1 MVNQTSAPLAPCHLR
16 DATIRETAHPNFAV
30 HRRLPMHRRILI
42 LFALVLAL
50 TVPSF
55 AQEHADHAAPTKPK
69 SAALMTGYGNWHH
82 PVSTKNAQAQAF
94 FDQGLRL
101 IYAFNH
107 DEAARS
113 FQRATE
119 LDPKLAMAYW
129 GIAEAVGPNY
139 NDPASEDRF
148 VQAHAAIEKAQ
159 ALAADAPESDRAY
172 IAALAKRFPADP
184 KSDLH
189 AAAEQ
194 YRDAM
199 RDVVKRFP
207 DDLDAATLFA
217 EAGMNLHPWGL
228 WRADGTPEQGT
239 EEIVSTLESVIRR
252 EPNHFGAVHYYIHSV
267 EASSSP
273 ERALA
278 GANRLAEL
286 APAAGHIVHMPAH
299 IYIRTGDYE
308 AAVKT
313 NQKAALADQA
323 YIKAGAGEGIYSM
336 MYYSHNLHFI
346 AMAAAMNGNYLE
358 SRRGAQML
366 AANVGPHVK
375 VMPPLEG
382 FMTVPLAVEVRFHK
396 WNEILKAPQPDP
408 AMHTA
413 TVFWHFARGLALA
426 GTGKLEEAEAEHKF
440 VAEAEEKTP
449 PDAIFQMP
457 INNKT
462 KDILKIA
469 ENVLGAK
476 ISLAKND
483 MDATVN
489 QLRAA
494 VAVQDSLKYDEPQ
507 DWFYPVRESLGAV
520 LLKIGDDAGAEDV
533 FRADLERNPRN
544 PRSLFGLEQAL
555 KALDRTYDAGFIRK
569 QFDANWKGAT
579 RPTLDDLV

>member
-1 MVNQTSAPLAPCHLR
+1 MVRRTLTQLA
-16 DATIRETAHPNFAV
+16 I
-30 HRRLPMHRRILI
+30 M
-42 LFALVLAL
+42 LAL
-50 TVPSF
+50 CILAFS
-55 AQEHADHAAPTKPK
+55 QEHPDHAAPAKAKP
-69 SAALMTGYGNWHH
+69 AVVMTGYGDWHH

-107 DEAARS
+107 EEAKRS
-113 FQRATE
+113 FQGAAE

-148 VQAHAAIEKAQ
+148 AQAHAAIEKAQ
-159 ALAADAPESDRAY
+159 TLAPDASESDKAY
-172 IAALAKRFPADP
+172 IDALAKRFPADP
-184 KSDLH
+184 QSDLR
-189 AAAEQ
+189 AAAEE

-199 RDVVKRFP
+199 REVVKRFP

-228 WRADGTPEQGT
+228 WRLDGTPEEGT

-252 EPNHFGAVHYYIHSV
+252 EPNHLGAIHYYIHSV

-278 GANRLAEL
+278 GANRLAQL

-323 YIKAGAGEGIYSM
+323 YIKSGASEGLYTM

-366 AANVGPHVK
+366 ADNVGPHVK
-375 VMPPLEG
+375 EMPPLEG

-396 WNEILKAPQPDP
+396 WNEILKALQPDS
-408 AMHTA
+408 AMQTA

-426 GTGKLEEAEAEHKF
+426 GTGKLEEAEAEYKF

-449 PDAIFQMP
+449 PDAVFQMP
-457 INNKT
+457 VNNKT

-469 ENVLGAK
+469 ENVLGAR

-483 MDATVN
+483 MDATVT

-494 VAVQDSLKYDEPQ
+494 VAIQDSLKYGEPP
-507 DWFYPVRESLGAV
+507 DWFCPVRESLGAV
-520 LLKIGDDAGAEDV
+520 LLKIGDAAGAEET
-533 FRADLERNPRN
+533 FRADLDRNPRN

-555 KALDRTYDAGFIRK
+555 KAQERTYDAGFIRK
-569 QFDANWKGAT
+569 QFDANWKGPARLT
-579 RPTLDDLV
+579 VDDLV

>member
-1 MVNQTSAPLAPCHLR
+1 MHCCVLSLHALNCRARNHRVSTRRALITFSLALALAISTLAPSE
-16 DATIRETAHPNFAV
+16 AA
-30 HRRLPMHRRILI
+30 
-42 LFALVLAL
+42 
-50 TVPSF
+50 F
-55 AQEHADHAAPTKPK
+55 AQEHAGHGAGAAKP
-69 SAALMTGYGNWHH
+69 AAVLMSGYGNWHH

-94 FDQGLRL
+94 FDQGLRQ

-113 FQRATE
+113 FQRAGE
-119 LDPKLAMAYW
+119 LDPKLAMAFW
-129 GIAEAVGPNY
+129 GVAEAVGPNY

-159 ALAADAPESDRAY
+159 ALAGDASGSDKAY
-172 IAALAKRFPADP
+172 IDALAKRFPADRQA
-184 KSDLH
+184 DLR

-199 RDVVKRFP
+199 REVMKRFP

-228 WRADGTPEQGT
+228 WRPDGTPEEGT
-239 EEIVSTLESVIRR
+239 EEIVATLESVIRR
-252 EPNHFGAVHYYIHSV
+252 EPNHLGAIHYYIHSV
-267 EASSSP
+267 EASNSP

-278 GANRLAEL
+278 GAHRLAEL

-308 AAVKT
+308 AALKT

-323 YIKAGAGEGIYSM
+323 YIKGGAAPGIYSM

-346 AMAAAMNGNYLE
+346 AMAAAMNGNYAE
-358 SRRGAQML
+358 SRRGAQLL
-366 AANVGPHVK
+366 AANVRPHVK
-375 VMPPLEG
+375 DMPALGG
-382 FMTVPLAVEVRFHK
+382 FMTVPMAVEVRFHK
-396 WNEILKAPQPDP
+396 WNEILKMPQPDA
-408 AMHTA
+408 AMQTA
-413 TVFWHFARGLALA
+413 NVFWHFARGLALA
-426 GTGKLEEAEAEHKF
+426 GTGDLDGAEAEHKI
-440 VAEAEEKTP
+440 VAEAEEKTSP
-449 PDAIFQMP
+449 EAIFQAP

-483 MDATVN
+483 MDETVN

-494 VAVQDSLKYDEPQ
+494 VAVQDGLKYDEPQ
-507 DWFYPVRESLGAV
+507 DLFYPVRESLGAV
-520 LLKIGDDAGAEDV
+520 LLKIGDYAGAEET
-533 FRADLERNPRN
+533 FRADLERNLRN

-555 KALDRTYDAGFIRK
+555 KAEDRTYDAGFVRK
-569 QFDANWKGAT
+569 QFDANWKGAA
-579 RPTLDDLV
+579 RPTVDDLL

>member
-1 MVNQTSAPLAPCHLR
+1 
-16 DATIRETAHPNFAV
+16 
-30 HRRLPMHRRILI
+30 MHRRVLTP
-42 LFALVLAL
+42 LVVMLAL
-50 TVPSF
+50 CVPAF
-55 AQEHADHAAPTKPK
+55 AQEHPDHAAPAKAK
-69 SAALMTGYGNWHH
+69 SATLMTGYGNWHH
-82 PVSTKNAQAQAF
+82 PVSTENAQAQVF

-113 FQRATE
+113 FQRAAD
-119 LDPKLAMAYW
+119 LDPRLAMAYW

-148 VQAHAAIEKAQ
+148 VQAHAAIEKAET
-159 ALAADAPESDRAY
+159 LAADASESDKAY

-199 RDVVKRFP
+199 RDVVKRFR

-228 WRADGTPEQGT
+228 WRPDGTPEEGT
-239 EEIVSTLESVIRR
+239 EEIVATLESVIRR
-252 EPNHFGAVHYYIHSV
+252 DPNHLGAVHYYIHSV

-278 GANRLAEL
+278 GANRLAQL

-308 AAVKT
+308 AALKT

-323 YIKAGAGEGIYSM
+323 FIKASAAQGIYSM

-346 AMAAAMNGNYLE
+346 AMAAAMNGNYPE

-366 AANVGPHVK
+366 TANVGPHVK
-375 VMPPLEG
+375 EMPPLEG

-426 GTGKLEEAEAEHKF
+426 SMGKLEEAEAEYKF

-483 MDATVN
+483 MDATVS

-520 LLKIGDDAGAEDV
+520 LLKIGDYAGAEEV
-533 FRADLERNPRN
+533 FRADLDRNLRN
-544 PRSLFGLEQAL
+544 PRSLFGLEEAL
-555 KALDRTYDAGFIRK
+555 KALEKTYDAGFVRK
-569 QFDANWKGAT
+569 QFDANWKGSA
-579 RPTLDDLV
+579 RPTVDDLV

>member
-1 MVNQTSAPLAPCHLR
+1 
-16 DATIRETAHPNFAV
+16 
-30 HRRLPMHRRILI
+30 MHRRMLI
-42 LFALVLAL
+42 LLAIVVALCAL
-50 TVPSF
+50 SF
-55 AQEHADHAAPTKPK
+55 AQEHAEHAPRAKAKT
-69 SAALMTGYGNWHH
+69 ATLMTGYCNWRH
-82 PVSTKNAQAQAF
+82 PVSTTNAQAQAF

-113 FQRATE
+113 FQRAAE

-139 NDPASEDRF
+139 NDPASEERF
-148 VQAHAAIEKAQ
+148 VQAHAAIEKAMT
-159 ALAADAPESDRAY
+159 LGADASESDKAY
-172 IAALAKRFPADP
+172 IMALAKRFPADP
-184 KSDLH
+184 KSDLR

-199 RDVVKRFP
+199 REVVKRFP

-228 WRADGTPEQGT
+228 WRPDGTPEEGT
-239 EEIVSTLESVIRR
+239 GEIVATLESVIRR
-252 EPNHFGAVHYYIHSV
+252 EPNHLGAIHYYIHTV
-267 EASSSP
+267 EASNSP

-308 AAVKT
+308 AALKT

-323 YIKAGAGEGIYSM
+323 YLRASGAEGIYPL

-346 AMAAAMNGNYLE
+346 AMSAAMNGNYLE
-358 SRRGAQML
+358 SRRGAQLL

-375 VMPPLEG
+375 DMPALGG

-408 AMHTA
+408 SLQTA

-426 GTGKLEEAEAEHKF
+426 ATRKLDEAEAEHKI
-440 VAEAEEKTP
+440 VAEAEEKTS

-476 ISLAKND
+476 IALMKND
-483 MDATVN
+483 MDAAVN

-494 VAVQDSLKYDEPQ
+494 VAIQDSLKYDEPQ

-533 FRADLERNPRN
+533 FRADLARNPRN

-555 KALDRTYDAGFIRK
+555 KAQDKAYDAGFVRK
-569 QFDANWKGAT
+569 QFDANWKGTT
-579 RPTLDDLV
+579 RPTVDDLV

>member
-1 MVNQTSAPLAPCHLR
+1 
-16 DATIRETAHPNFAV
+16 
-30 HRRLPMHRRILI
+30 MHRRILT
-42 LFALVLAL
+42 LFALVLVLSA
-50 TVPSF
+50 PAF
-55 AQEHADHAAPTKPK
+55 AQEHPEHAAPAKAK
-69 SAALMTGYGNWHH
+69 SATLITGYGNWHH

-94 FDQGLRL
+94 FDQGLRQ

-107 DEAARS
+107 DEAMRS
-113 FQRATE
+113 FQRAAE

-129 GIAEAVGPNY
+129 GAAEAVGPNY
-139 NDPASEDRF
+139 NDPASQDRF
-148 VQAHAAIEKAQ
+148 VKAHEAIAKAQ
-159 ALAADAPESDRAY
+159 TLAADATEGDQAY

-184 KSDLH
+184 KSDLR
-189 AAAEQ
+189 AALEQ

-228 WRADGTPEQGT
+228 WRPDGTPEEGT
-239 EEIVSTLESVIRR
+239 QEIVSTLESVIRR
-252 EPNHFGAVHYYIHSV
+252 DPNHLGAIHYYIHCV
-267 EASSSP
+267 EASNSP

-308 AAVKT
+308 AALKT
-313 NQKAALADQA
+313 NQKAALVDQA
-323 YIKAGAGEGIYSM
+323 YIKGGAAEGIYSM

-375 VMPPLEG
+375 DMPPLEG
-382 FMTVPLAVEVRFHK
+382 FMTVQLAVEVRFHK
-396 WNEILKAPQPDP
+396 WNEILKTPQPDP
-408 AMHTA
+408 AMHIA

-426 GTGKLEEAEAEHKF
+426 ATEKLDEAEAEHKI

-449 PDAIFQMP
+449 ADAIFQMP

-520 LLKIGDDAGAEDV
+520 LLKIGDDGGAEEV

-555 KALDRTYDAGFIRK
+555 KAQEKPYDAAFVRK
-569 QFDANWKGAT
+569 QFEANWKGPT
-579 RPTLDDLV
+579 RPTVDDLV

>member
-1 MVNQTSAPLAPCHLR
+1 
-16 DATIRETAHPNFAV
+16 
-30 HRRLPMHRRILI
+30 MHRRVLTLLAIILAVCI
-42 LFALVLAL
+42 AA
-50 TVPSF
+50 F
-55 AQEHADHAAPTKPK
+55 AQEHPEHAAPAKAK
-69 SAALMTGYGNWHH
+69 SATLMTGYGNWHH
-82 PVSTKNAQAQAF
+82 PVSAKNVQAQAF

-107 DEAARS
+107 DEALRS
-113 FQRATE
+113 FQRAAE
-119 LDPKLAMAYW
+119 LDPNLAMAYW
-129 GIAEAVGPNY
+129 GVAEAGGPNY

-148 VQAHAAIEKAQ
+148 AKAHAAILKAE
-159 ALAADAPESDRAY
+159 ALIADASLSDKAY
-172 IAALAKRFPADP
+172 IAALSKRFPADP
-184 KSDLH
+184 KSDLR

-199 RDVVKRFP
+199 REVVKRFP

-228 WRADGTPEQGT
+228 WRPDGTPEAGT
-239 EEIVSTLESVIRR
+239 DEIVSALESVIRR
-252 EPNHFGAVHYYIHSV
+252 EPNHLGAIHYYIHSV
-267 EASSSP
+267 EASNSP

-278 GANRLAEL
+278 GANRLAQL

-308 AAVKT
+308 AALKT

-323 YIKAGAGEGIYSM
+323 YIKTGAAKGIYSM

-358 SRRGAQML
+358 SRRGAQIL

-375 VMPPLEG
+375 DMPPLEG

-396 WNEILKAPQPDP
+396 WNEILKAPQPHPD
-408 AMHTA
+408 MHTA

-520 LLKIGDDAGAEDV
+520 LLKIGDDAGAEEV

-544 PRSLFGLEQAL
+544 PRSLFGLEQVL
-555 KALDRTYDAGFIRK
+555 KALDRNYDAGFVRK
-569 QFDANWKGAT
+569 QFDANWKGTT
-579 RPTLDDLV
+579 RPTVDDLV